1 MPSVQ
6 SSDLDTLPIV
16 KGFRQRGLEMT
27 RIETFTDA
35 AFAFSLTLLVI
46 SFDRLPATFEEFLLA
61 LRNVPA
67 FAGGFATLAIFW
79 FGHHVWSR
87 RFGLDDGPTALLSLL
102 FVFVMLIYVYPLRMV
117 MSALFHWLSGG
128 WMPFMLDDM
137 PIEQLADIFVI
148 YGIGFAAMSGLLA
161 LHYGYALSQR
171 ESLFLNEE
179 ERFITVSEIHAWLIL
194 SSIGIVSVSWALLT
208 PPMTARWA
216 GFSYAFLG
224 LVMPL
229 YGYLR
234 ERAWRRH
241 LESES

>member
-1 MPSVQ
+1 MSGQPRFDVE
-6 SSDLDTLPIV
+6 DLPVV

-46 SFDRLPATFEEFLLA
+46 SFDSLPASFDEFLMA

-67 FAGGFATLAIFW
+67 FAGGFATLAMFW
-79 FGHHVWSR
+79 YGHHVWSR

-117 MSALFHWLSGG
+117 MSALFYWLSGG
-128 WMPFMLDDM
+128 WMPFMLDAM
-137 PIEQLADIFVI
+137 PLEQLADIFVI

-161 LHYGYALSQR
+161 LHYRYALSR
-171 ESLFLNEE
+171 SEALSLDAE
-179 ERFITVSEIHAWLIL
+179 ERFTTVSEIYAWLIL
-194 SSIGIVSVSWALLT
+194 AAIGLLSVAWALLT
-208 PPMTARWA
+208 PPLIARWA
-216 GFSYAFLG
+216 GFSYALLG

-229 YGYLR
+229 YGILR
-234 ERAWRRH
+234 ERAWRRR
-241 LESES
+241 SGSRG